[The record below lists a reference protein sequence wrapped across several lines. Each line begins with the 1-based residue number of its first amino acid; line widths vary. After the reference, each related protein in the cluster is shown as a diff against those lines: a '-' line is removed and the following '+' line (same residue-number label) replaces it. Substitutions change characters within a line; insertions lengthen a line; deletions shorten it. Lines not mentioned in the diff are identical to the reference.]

1 MTETVYEKKAAKEQA
16 NLVFR
21 LPKNR
26 KQIGQPGEAEPE
38 IFVEDYAW
46 VFGKRLAER
55 DYTGCAAG
63 VLLGEVIHM
72 ESGKKILIRGIME
85 AAGAYRNDNVE
96 FTEDVWASVYRD
108 IGTYFPEQEIVGW
121 YLGGPG
127 FLLEA
132 EEKLKKV
139 QIDHFGGADKLL
151 LKMDSIEREEIFLSY
166 RDGQLEPFPG
176 YYIYYE
182 RNTEMQSYMISRGM
196 LPSLAEEEELPAGT
210 KKQQELHE
218 AGGQGVLYR
227 GRSSLYRLI
236 YASGGMLACIAVLV
250 IAGLV
255 IQLKERN
262 ELRDLLNGQS
272 YEDAVQ
278 ANTGAAADT
287 VPTPKPDVTI
297 IPKEQESNAA
307 ETKNSPTLVPTQEV
321 KPTTV
326 PTKEPSVTPAPT
338 VQVSTLQREYVVQKG
353 DTLASICMHFYG
365 TVEILPE
372 IMRINGLE
380 DRDKIYA
387 GQVILL
393 P

>member
-85 AAGAYRNDNVE
+85 VAGAYRNDNVE

-297 IPKEQESNAA
+297 IPTEQESNAA